1 MASWSELEAAAEDLG
16 EAGRKLLINCAPE
29 WGIALLGTTRRD
41 GSPRI
46 GPLCT
51 YILEGRFFVTVEGQK
66 EEDLRRDPR
75 YFLHSHWGDDQDEC
89 ALIGEA
95 RSPAAAAER
104 DHLIRL
110 APRIRHSPV
119 IRELDITSA
128 YAVTYR
134 NFPRP
139 DMYAEVVRW
148 TEGEGVRR
156 WIRPDGAPPEDL
168 AHADPVSPELP

>member
-1 MASWSELEAAAEDLG
+1 MASWSELEASADDLTG
-16 EAGRKLLINCAPE
+16 SARKLFINCTPE
-29 WGIALLGTTRRD
+29 WGIALLGTSRRN

-51 YILEGRFFVTVEGQK
+51 YVLDGRFYVTVEGQK
-66 EEDLRRDPR
+66 ELDLQRDPR
-75 YFLHSHWGDDQDEC
+75 YFLHSYWGDDQDEC
-89 ALIGEA
+89 ALSGEA
-95 RSPAAAAER
+95 RPPASADER
-104 DHLIRL
+104 DRLVQL
-110 APRIRHSPV
+110 APRLRHCAV

-148 TEGEGVRR
+148 TEGEEVRR
-156 WIRPDGAPPEDL
+156 WVRPDGAPPEDSSP
-168 AHADPVSPELP
+168 AGSVSGERP